1 MLSRTILPLSLLLVA
16 ACAQVPGA
24 GENAIDRGSTP
35 PAVVQPHSTQQIE
48 SSPNAGTQP
57 QRAVTPAAPR
67 PARAGASVTPETAEI
82 STEQP
87 RVLVAIEPAPPRTVW
102 DRIRNGFAMAP
113 MDNDLVREWE
123 NWYANRP
130 DYVERMIDRSSHFL
144 FHIVEQVE
152 KRGMPMEIALLP
164 MIESA
169 YNPVAYSRAH
179 ASGIW
184 QFIPSTGKD
193 FGLRQN
199 WWYDGRRDVIA
210 ATDAALDYLAEAP
223 RHVRRLAA
231 RARLLQLGRRRG
243 RPRDGAQPRA
253 RACRPTTRA

>member
-1 MLSRTILPLSLLLVA
+1 M
-16 ACAQVPGA
+16 
-24 GENAIDRGSTP
+24 
-35 PAVVQPHSTQQIE
+35 
-48 SSPNAGTQP
+48 
-57 QRAVTPAAPR
+57 
-67 PARAGASVTPETAEI
+67 
-82 STEQP
+82 
-87 RVLVAIEPAPPRTVW
+87 
-102 DRIRNGFAMAP
+102 
-113 MDNDLVREWE
+113 REWE
-123 NWYANRP
+123 NWYASRP
-130 DYVERMIDRSSHFL
+130 DYVARMIDRSSHFL

-210 ATDAALDYLAEAP
+210 ATDAALDYLAEAL

-231 RARLLQLGRRRG
+231 RARLVQLGRRRG
-243 RPRDGAQPRA
+243 GRAMERNRAQGPADRLRKPDRAARDA
-253 RACRPTTRA
+253 RLHAEADRGEEHHFQSRHATACRSPTSRTSRISIP